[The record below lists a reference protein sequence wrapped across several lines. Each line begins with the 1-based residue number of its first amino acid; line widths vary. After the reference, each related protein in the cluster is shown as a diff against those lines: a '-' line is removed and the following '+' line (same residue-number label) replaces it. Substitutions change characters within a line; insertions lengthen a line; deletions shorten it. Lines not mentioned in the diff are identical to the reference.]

1 MSHTVVHYLDS
12 DNFGGCEEV
21 VLMLMAGMDR
31 ERWRPI
37 LFHHAA
43 PGLKRLTDGVTGVG
57 IECRAIPRMSS
68 RSVHTNLACFVRELR
83 AVHPAVF
90 HAHLNWPLGCRHAL
104 IGARLARTTAVVA
117 TSHLFSPDSRVRF
130 GRIKQIMQTAS
141 IDRYIAVSNEVKE
154 RLRKDMAVPE
164 SKIKVVHNGI
174 RLARFSRQTDPEL
187 RRELTQGSG
196 RPIVLTPARLHSQK
210 GHIYLLQAAALVPD
224 ALFVLAGEGP
234 ERRSLEDVAKGLGL
248 ETRVRF
254 LGQREDI
261 PDLLACC
268 DVFVLPSLYEGLP
281 LSVLEAMAAGKPVV
295 ATRIGGTAEAVVH
308 GVTGMLVPPENPREL
323 AAAIRTLLADSSL
336 AARLAEAGR
345 ARVAERFSSEAM
357 IQGVMAT
364 YDEVVRFPRQ

>member
-1 MSHTVVHYLDS
+1 
-12 DNFGGCEEV
+12 
-21 VLMLMAGMDR
+21 
-31 ERWRPI
+31 
-37 LFHHAA
+37 
-43 PGLKRLTDGVTGVG
+43 
-57 IECRAIPRMSS
+57 
-68 RSVHTNLACFVRELR
+68 
-83 AVHPAVF
+83 
-90 HAHLNWPLGCRHAL
+90 
-104 IGARLARTTAVVA
+104 
-117 TSHLFSPDSRVRF
+117 
-130 GRIKQIMQTAS
+130 MQTAS

-336 AARLAEAGR
+336 LPVLPKRAEPALRNGFLPKR
-345 ARVAERFSSEAM
+345 
-357 IQGVMAT
+357 
-364 YDEVVRFPRQ
+364 